1 MKFTDLATLLIDH
14 VIIVLKMAIFVRTPN
29 QFATLFGEKAT
40 CFVEKK

>member
-14 VIIVLKMAIFVRTPN
+14 VIMVFKMAILVRAAN

-40 CFVEKK
+40 CFVEK